1 MRLEVHGFLTTIGT
15 PALLLVVVDSTMTVQ
30 NKGRVDVA
38 PELEG
43 RVEIAPMI
51 AGLL

>member
-1 MRLEVHGFLTTIGT
+1 MRLEVHGFLITIGT
-15 PALLLVVVDSTMTVQ
+15 PALLPAVVDSIMTAQ
-30 NKGRVDVA
+30 NKRRVDVA

-43 RVEIAPMI
+43 RVEIALMI

>member
-1 MRLEVHGFLTTIGT
+1 MRLEVHGFLITIGT
-15 PALLLVVVDSTMTVQ
+15 PALLPVVVASIMTAQ
-30 NKGRVDVA
+30 NKRRVGVA

-51 AGLL
+51 AELL